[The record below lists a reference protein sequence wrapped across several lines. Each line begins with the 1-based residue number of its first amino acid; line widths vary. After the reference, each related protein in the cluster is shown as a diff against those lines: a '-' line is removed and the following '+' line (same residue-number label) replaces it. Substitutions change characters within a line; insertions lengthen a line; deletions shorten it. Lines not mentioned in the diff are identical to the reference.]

1 MRDLGLVPEE
11 LLPGL
16 YAGAVAFVLPSLH
29 EGFGL
34 PVLEAMACG
43 VPVVASDRG
52 ALPETCGGRRAARRP
67 ARTTAAIAEAIEAAI
82 GDESLVAAGIARAAA
97 SPGRAQ

>member
-1 MRDLGLVPEE
+1 
-11 LLPGL
+11 
-16 YAGAVAFVLPSLH
+16 VLPSLH

-52 ALPETCGGRRAARRP
+52 ALPETCGSAALLVDP
-67 ARTTAAIAEAIEAAI
+67 TDHAALVDAVEAAI
-82 GDESLVAAGIARAAA
+82 GDEDLAAAGVVRASAYSRELTARNVDNVETLYV
-97 SPGRAQ
+97 PQ